1 MKIKFFSLLLFMFS
15 LGIAFG
21 QNTKT
26 DLTTLLP
33 VDPKVRI
40 GKLENGMVYYIR
52 QNKKPEKR
60 VELRLVI
67 NAGSLMET
75 DAQQGLAHFTEH
87 MCFNGTANFP
97 KNELVNFLQT
107 IGVKFGADI
116 NAYTGFD
123 ETVYMLQIP
132 TDKEGLLEKGYQVIE
147 DWAHNVSMDSKEID
161 KERGVITEEWRL
173 GLGANDRM
181 SKKYFPVIF
190 KDSKYADRLPIG
202 KIDIIKNFKHETI
215 REFYRDWYRP
225 NLQAVIVVGDIDLD
239 AAEAKIKQHFGG
251 IKNPE
256 NEKTRVVSD
265 LPGNKEPLIAIT
277 TDKEATNNVV
287 MLFYKHPHTI
297 KKTVGD
303 YKDYLMEQLYNGM
316 LNSRLSEIS
325 LKTDAP
331 FIGASTSYGRF
342 LARTGDAY
350 TSYAMSKENQIDKSL
365 EVVLL
370 ENERVKKFGFL
381 ASELERQKEEILS
394 NMEKSAKE
402 ADKTESA
409 NFCSEYADHF
419 LSQEPI
425 PGVKNELKYTKKL
438 LPEITVEEINALAKK
453 WITDENMALVV
464 MAPEKEGIK
473 VPSKEEILA
482 VIKNSKT
489 KQLEP
494 YVDNFKT
501 EALLDEELKG
511 SKVIA
516 KNENKG
522 VGFTELTLANG
533 IKVILKPTEF
543 KNDEILVSAYS
554 PGGHSLYPDQDFLSA
569 NFSSTIVDQSGI
581 ANFDNVQLEKKLK
594 GKVVQISPYISD
606 ITEGFNGS
614 STPKDFET
622 LLQLTYLYFKS
633 PRKDT
638 TAFNTFIGQM
648 KSQLK
653 FIKANPQFAFYD
665 TTYKIAYQN
674 SPRVIIAPSE
684 EQLSK
689 ISLNK
694 SFQIYQDR
702 FADASDFKFFF
713 VGNFDVDSITP
724 MIEKYIGSLPVT
736 NRKETWKDVSPEFAK
751 GINDI
756 KFQKGSEKQGMV
768 GMIMSGSIEWND
780 KNKLSIA
787 LLQEIIDIKLVEVI
801 REKMSGV
808 YSPQA
813 MINMEKLPKPEYNVM
828 VMFGCSPKMAN
839 KLTKAVFGIMK
850 DLSKKGPS
858 SIDLEKAKETV
869 IRERETNMKK
879 NDYWLSKLESAYKNE
894 EDINKML
901 TFEEQLKAIT
911 IEDLKLISQKC
922 FTKDHYVRVVLEPE
936 KAKK

>member
-1 MKIKFFSLLLFMFS
+1 MKIKFLSLFMIIFAFS
-15 LGIAFG
+15 TTFG
-21 QNTKT
+21 QKAKT
-26 DLTTLLP
+26 DLSTPLP
-33 VDPKVRI
+33 IDQKVRI

-52 QNKKPEKR
+52 QNNKPEKR
-60 VELRLVI
+60 VELRIVT

-87 MCFNGTANFP
+87 MCFNGTTNFP

-107 IGVKFGADI
+107 IGVRFGADI

-132 TDKEGLLEKGYQVIE
+132 TDKPGLLEKGYQVIE
-147 DWAHNVSMDSKEID
+147 DWAHNVSLDGKEID

-173 GLGANDRM
+173 GLGADDRM
-181 SKKYFPVIF
+181 SKKFFPVIF

-202 KIDIIKNFKHETI
+202 KIDVIKNFKHETL
-215 REFYRDWYRP
+215 REFYKTWYRP
-225 NLQAVIVVGDIDLD
+225 NLQAIIVVGDINLD
-239 AAEAKIKQHFGG
+239 SAEAKIKQHFGG

-256 NEKTRVVSD
+256 NPIARPVYD
-265 LPGNKEPLIAIT
+265 LPGNKEPLIAIV
-277 TDKEATNNVV
+277 TDKEATNNMV

-297 KKTVGD
+297 KQTVGD
-303 YKDYLMEQLYNGM
+303 YKEYLMEQLYNGI
-316 LNSRLSEIS
+316 LNARLSELS

-331 FIGASTSYGRF
+331 FIGASTSYGKF

-350 TSYAMSKENQIDKSL
+350 TSYALSKENQIEKSL
-365 EVVLL
+365 EMILL

-381 ASELERQKEEILS
+381 ESELERQKDEILS
-394 NMEKSAKE
+394 NMEKAAKE

-409 NFCSEYADHF
+409 NFCSEYADNF

-425 PGVKNELKYTKKL
+425 PGVKNELKFTKKL
-438 LPEITVEEINALAKK
+438 LPEITLAEVNALAKK

-464 MAPEKEGIK
+464 TAPDKEGVK
-473 VPSKEEILA
+473 VPTKDQILNIIA
-482 VIKNSKT
+482 ASKT

-494 YVDNFKT
+494 YIDNFKS
-501 EALLDEELKG
+501 EPLLAEDLKG

-516 KNENKG
+516 KKENKE

-533 IKVILKPTEF
+533 IKVVLKPTDF

-606 ITEGFNGS
+606 INEGFTGS

-622 LLQLTYLYFKS
+622 LLQLTYLYFNA

-665 TTYKIAYQN
+665 TLYKISYPNA
-674 SPRVIIAPSE
+674 PRIILAPTE
-684 EQLSK
+684 EQLNK
-689 ISLNK
+689 ISLDK
-694 SFQIYQDR
+694 AFQIYQDR

-724 MIEKYIGSLPVT
+724 IIEKYIGSLPVI
-736 NRKETWKDVSPEFAK
+736 NRKETWKDVSPAFAK
-751 GINDI
+751 GENDV
-756 KFQKGSEKQGMV
+756 KFHKGTEKQGMV
-768 GMIMSGSIEWND
+768 GLLMSGDIEWND
-780 KNKLSIA
+780 KNRMSIA
-787 LLQEIIDIKLVEVI
+787 LLQQIIDIKLVEVI

-813 MINMEKLPKPEYNVM
+813 NLSIEHYPKSEYTIM

-850 DLSKKGPS
+850 DLIKNGPTQ
-858 SIDLEKAKETV
+858 IDIDKAKEAV
-869 IRERETNMKK
+869 IRERETNLKK
-879 NDYWLSKLESAYKNE
+879 NNFWLSKLESAYKNGD
-894 EDINKML
+894 DINKTL
-901 TFEEQLKAIT
+901 TFDQQVKAMT
-911 IEDLKLISQKC
+911 IEDLKQISQKC
-922 FTKDHYVRVVLEPE
+922 FTKDHFVRVVLEPE
-936 KAKK
+936 KKK

>member
-1 MKIKFFSLLLFMFS
+1 MKIKFLSILILVFAFSFA
-15 LGIAFG
+15 IG
-21 QNTKT
+21 QNSKS
-26 DLTTLLP
+26 DLSAPLP
-33 VDPKVRI
+33 IDSKVRI
-40 GKLENGMVYYIR
+40 GKLDNGMVYYIR

-60 VELRLVI
+60 VELRLV
-67 NAGSLMET
+67 NNVGSLMET

-87 MCFNGTANFP
+87 MCFNGTKNFP

-116 NAYTGFD
+116 NAYTSFD

-132 TDKEGLLEKGYQVIE
+132 TDKPGLLEKGYQVIE
-147 DWAHNVSMDSKEID
+147 DWAHNVTLDGKEID

-173 GLGANDRM
+173 GLGAEDRM
-181 SKKYFPVIF
+181 SKRYFPVIF
-190 KDSKYADRLPIG
+190 KGSKYADRIPIG
-202 KIDIIKNFKHETI
+202 KIDVIQNFKHETL
-215 REFYRDWYRP
+215 REYYKDWYRP
-225 NLQAVIVVGDIDLD
+225 NLQAVIVVGDVNLD
-239 AAEAKIKQHFGG
+239 SAEAKIRQHFGG

-256 NEKTRVVSD
+256 NPKPRPIFD
-265 LPGNKEPLIAIT
+265 IPGNKEPLIAIE
-277 TDKEATNNVV
+277 TDKEATNNMV
-287 MLFYKHPHTI
+287 MLFYKHPHSI
-297 KKTVGD
+297 KTTLGD
-303 YKDYLMEQLYNGM
+303 YKEYLMEQLYNGM
-316 LNSRLSEIS
+316 LNARLNELS
-325 LKTDAP
+325 LKPDAP
-331 FIGASTSYGRF
+331 FIGASTSYGGF
-342 LARTGDAY
+342 LGRSSDAY
-350 TSYAMSKENQIDKSL
+350 TSYAMAKENQIDKSL
-365 EVVLL
+365 EVVLA
-370 ENERVKKFGFL
+370 ENERVKKYGFL
-381 ASELERQKEEILS
+381 VSELERQKEEILS
-394 NMEKSAKE
+394 NMEKAAKE

-409 NFCSEYADHF
+409 NFCQEYASHF

-425 PGVKNELKYTKKL
+425 PGVKNELKFTKKL
-438 LPEITVEEINALAKK
+438 LPEISIEEINALAKK

-464 MAPEKEGIK
+464 TAPEKEGVKVPTKDQILNIIK
-473 VPSKEEILA
+473 V
-482 VIKNSKT
+482 SKT

-494 YVDNFKT
+494 YVDNFKS
-501 EALLDEELKG
+501 EPLLAEELTG
-511 SKVIA
+511 SKVTS
-516 KNENKG
+516 KKENKE

-533 IKVILKPTEF
+533 IKVVLKPTDF

-581 ANFDNVQLEKKLK
+581 AGFDNVQLEKKLK

-606 ITEGFNGS
+606 LNEGFTGS

-648 KSQLK
+648 KAQLK

-665 TTYKIAYQN
+665 TTYKVAFQN

-684 EQLSK
+684 DQLNK
-689 ISLNK
+689 ISLDK
-694 SFQIYQDR
+694 AFQVYQDR

-724 MIEKYIGSLPVT
+724 MIEKYLGSLPVK

-751 GINDI
+751 GVNDI
-756 KFQKGSEKQGMV
+756 RFKKGSEKQGMV
-768 GMIMSGSIEWND
+768 GLLMQGDLEWTD
-780 KNKLSIA
+780 KNRMSIA
-787 LLQEIIDIKLVEVI
+787 LLQEVIDIKLVEVI

-813 MINMEKLPKPEYNVM
+813 MINMDHYPKSEYTVM

-850 DLSKKGPS
+850 ELIKKGPS
-858 SIDLEKAKETV
+858 QVDMDKAKEAV

-879 NDYWLSKLESAYKNE
+879 NNFWLRKLESAYQNGD
-894 EDINKML
+894 DINKTMN
-901 TFEEQLKAIT
+901 FDEQVKAMT
-911 IEDLKLISQKC
+911 IDDLKQVSQKI
-922 FTKDHYVRVVLEPE
+922 FTKEHYVRVVLEPE
-936 KAKK
+936 TEKK